1 MRQEDY
7 LMREINKI
15 GIIISAILNKIFR
28 GKENLAITPE
38 KQMEETKE
46 ILLNKANFNLDKF
59 LILDTEES
67 NEYISNFDGFNIEN
81 LESLAKIIFQIGFSN
96 KSNNSKKYLKKALQ
110 LYEFCSQKD
119 KVYSLEREININMI
133 KNSLSQTDNNEDI

>member
-1 MRQEDY
+1 
-7 LMREINKI
+7 
-15 GIIISAILNKIFR
+15 
-28 GKENLAITPE
+28 
-38 KQMEETKE
+38 MEETKE